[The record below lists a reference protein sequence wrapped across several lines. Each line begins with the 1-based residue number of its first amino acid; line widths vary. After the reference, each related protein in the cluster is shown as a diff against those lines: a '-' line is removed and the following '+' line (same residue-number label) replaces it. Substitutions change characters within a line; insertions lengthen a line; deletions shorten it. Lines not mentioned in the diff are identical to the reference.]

1 LLSRTDSSVERPT
14 ALDSSD
20 KDEVPLTRSPDELQ
34 LETDK
39 LPLEIRDGPSSD
51 RQATDVGTPPRKRN
65 KTTAFKGSA
74 RYSTKFDRSWSR
86 KYDCIDAL
94 REDPFCFFCT
104 VCKKKKVSCKHQ
116 GELDIKRHIASTS
129 HGNFVRQFQ
138 KQRKLGS
145 CDDIVAT
152 KVSNCC

>member
-1 LLSRTDSSVERPT
+1 LLYRTDFSVERQT
-14 ALDSSD
+14 ALDSID
-20 KDEVPLTRSPDELQ
+20 KDELPLTRSPDELQ

-94 REDPFCFFCT
+94 REDPFCFFRT
-104 VCKKKKVSCKHQ
+104 VCKKKRKKKSILQTPRGIRYKKAHSKHISRKFCAAVSK
-116 GELDIKRHIASTS
+116 
-129 HGNFVRQFQ
+129 
-138 KQRKLGS
+138 
-145 CDDIVAT
+145 AT
-152 KVSNCC
+152 EAGIL